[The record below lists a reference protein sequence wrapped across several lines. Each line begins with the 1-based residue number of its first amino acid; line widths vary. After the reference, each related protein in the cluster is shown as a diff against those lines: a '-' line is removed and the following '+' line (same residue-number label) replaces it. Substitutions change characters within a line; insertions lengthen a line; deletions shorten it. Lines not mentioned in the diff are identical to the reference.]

1 MLNKAEH
8 DEANNTRQ
16 EDKEAA
22 GKAGCCPKAEAS
34 LAYFL
39 CMAFLLF
46 SALFF
51 TSCIVTLSI
60 LHIRLCRKARLIQLV
75 GEEEG
80 EETGEQEE
88 GAGD

>member
-34 LAYFL
+34 LAHFL

-51 TSCIVTLSI
+51 TPCILTLPI

-75 GEEEG
+75 G
-80 EETGEQEE
+80 
-88 GAGD
+88 